1 MSDFLTEYKEVYK
14 EVVIEYEHNY
24 QEDVRVE
31 ECHGFHTFNDVTDI
45 SKRMIRVKIEI
56 AKNKFIDI
64 TDRLTDEEHELLMD

>member
-31 ECHGFHTFNDVTDI
+31 ECHGFHTFNDVTLSLI
-45 SKRMIRVKIEI
+45 HI
-56 AKNKFIDI
+56 
-64 TDRLTDEEHELLMD
+64 